1 MSLNRYMH
9 PRNIYR
15 RPPDFNKLALEFTE
29 FLDVS
34 TIVSLLQILF

>member
-15 RPPDFNKLALEFTE
+15 KPPDFTNLAIEFPE
-29 FLDVS
+29 FLNVS
-34 TIVSLLQILF
+34 SVVSLKFI